1 MNQIKSLVTLI
12 FILFSSIVFGQT
24 TLIGKVTNNKSEP
37 IVNAIVYLDT
47 IQTNSKTNSI
57 GFFEVIVPEGVKEIT
72 LHDPKYGYL
81 TYRYNQEKRLNFIF
95 NEQKKEEITIESQN
109 SLNVKDDKNVS
120 SFRNIYEYIDG
131 RFAGVTVSNSNE
143 IKIRGGSSWELSNE
157 PLFVVDGVIVQSI
170 DNISPSNVES
180 ITILK
185 GVDASIYGSQGA
197 NGVLE
202 ITLKQ

>member
-1 MNQIKSLVTLI
+1 MNTNKCLKTL
-12 FILFSSIVFGQT
+12 FLLLFTSSVFSQT

-37 IVNAIVYLDT
+37 IVNVIVYLDT

-72 LHDPKYGYL
+72 LHDPKHGYL
-81 TYRYNQEKRLNFIF
+81 TYRYNQEKRLSFIF
-95 NEQKKEEITIESQN
+95 NEQKKEEITNESLN
-109 SLNVKDDKNVS
+109 SLKVKDDKNVS
-120 SFRNIYEYIDG
+120 SFSNIYEYIDG
-131 RFAGVTVSNSNE
+131 RIAGVTVSNSNE

-157 PLFVVDGVIVQSI
+157 PLFVVDGAVVHSI
-170 DNISPSNVES
+170 DNISPLDVES
-180 ITILK
+180 ITVLK

-202 ITLKQ
+202 ITLK